1 MFICWVSLSDKGSY
15 FLGASLSF
23 DFFGAPCTNR
33 KPSSGT
39 TWFSCWWKSLISLF
53 WMWKTEG
60 SSPAPVFYFVLKGLP
75 HFQTPKFQS
84 TGSLPQI
91 TDLGNACYYSMCTFS
106 FKLAHVNWFA
116 TMKGEGLMF
125 CTAASLNWHILYSWL
140 WNLDGPLVAGSS
152 ADLQPPSVSAWAAD
166 QIGGSHLHARIFFE
180 KPSGGISRCALFVWT
195 SRRSLQSPWP
205 TFLATAPLYFSHFV
219 ALLMTR
225 RAVKSVET
233 GETRSV
239 ALNWFSHHTKS
250 WGKQQQKVEKGK

>member
-125 CTAASLNWHILYSWL
+125 CTAASLNWHILLAVEPGW
-140 WNLDGPLVAGSS
+140 
-152 ADLQPPSVSAWAAD
+152 PP
-166 QIGGSHLHARIFFE
+166 GGWQQCRF
-180 KPSGGISRCALFVWT
+180 
-195 SRRSLQSPWP
+195 
-205 TFLATAPLYFSHFV
+205 TAPLSVSVGCRSNWWISFTCPNFLWEAFWGHF
-219 ALLMTR
+219 ALRSLCLNITSQS
-225 RAVKSVET
+225 AVSLT
-233 GETRSV
+233 HFLGDSSTLFLAFRSSFDDSPRYKERGNRWNTFCRIK
-239 ALNWFSHHTKS
+239 LI
-250 WGKQQQKVEKGK
+250 